1 MTMPPQDDREE
12 QEIPAPPAYPQQP
25 PQPQYPEA
33 HTPQEHQQQDT
44 QPQPQQPQPQQQWAW
59 AQPQPVLV
67 QTPTE
72 PLAYH
77 RLYRGVTTYKWWKPL
92 LVLILSASIFFAL
105 NIAFTVLIAPL
116 LFIFDPDYV
125 DDALI
130 TGVAPILD
138 TQHPLS
144 LVMSLGVII
153 LMIPSVLIAMLA
165 LGIRP
170 TGRVWSVAGRIRW
183 GLLGRTTG
191 AAVVGVLVMNAVA
204 IAFDMVVTGLTG
216 AEPEEVFLD
225 AGSDFNVTAAIIS
238 MVIVL
243 LMVPFQA
250 TAEEVVF
257 RGLFLQVLGS
267 WMKSPWLAIGLSS
280 LAFAVMHIYDIW
292 GLLAVGLMGLVAAWL
307 TWKTGGLEA
316 AIAIHIMNNLIAFAF
331 MASGVTGETGQV
343 ESGGGLPSIVG
354 EVAGLAIFSW
364 LVLRI
369 FAKHGY
375 GRERIDYVLRP
386 APETSVPETQSP
398 GTQAPGAQAGNPQ
411 A

>member
-1 MTMPPQDDREE
+1 MTIPPQDDGLGGENSL
-12 QEIPAPPAYPQQP
+12 PASQPAVDPAQALPPQGAPLYGTPLHEAEQP
-25 PQPQYPEA
+25 PPGHPQA
-33 HTPQEHQQQDT
+33 ADHQADT
-44 QPQPQQPQPQQQWAW
+44 QSPQPHQQWAW
-59 AQPQPVLV
+59 AQPQQVLV
-67 QTPTE
+67 PAQTE
-72 PLAYH
+72 PLEYH
-77 RLYRGVTTYKWWKPL
+77 RLYRGVAKYKWWKPL

-105 NIAFTVLIAPL
+105 NIAFTLLLAPI

-125 DDALI
+125 NDALL
-130 TGVAPILD
+130 TGTAPILD

-153 LMIPSVLIAMLA
+153 LMIPSVLLAMLA

-183 GLLGRTTG
+183 GLLGRTLG
-191 AAVVGVLVMNAVA
+191 AAVVGVIVMNGVA
-204 IAFDMVVTGLTG
+204 ILFDMVLVGISG
-216 AEPEEVFLD
+216 APPEEPFLEPG
-225 AGSDFNVTAAIIS
+225 ADFNVTAAITS
-238 MVIVL
+238 MVIIIL
-243 LMVPFQA
+243 LMPLQA

-280 LAFAVMHIYDIW
+280 LVFAVMHIYDIW
-292 GLLAVGLMGLVAAWL
+292 GLIAVGLMGVVAAWL

-316 AIAIHIMNNLIAFAF
+316 AIAIHILNNLVAFAF

-343 ESGGGLPSIVG
+343 ESGGGLASIVG
-354 EVAGLAIFSW
+354 EVAGLGIFAW

-375 GRERIDYVLRP
+375 GRERIDIVMRP
-386 APETSVPETQSP
+386 APV
-398 GTQAPGAQAGNPQ
+398 A
-411 A
+411 